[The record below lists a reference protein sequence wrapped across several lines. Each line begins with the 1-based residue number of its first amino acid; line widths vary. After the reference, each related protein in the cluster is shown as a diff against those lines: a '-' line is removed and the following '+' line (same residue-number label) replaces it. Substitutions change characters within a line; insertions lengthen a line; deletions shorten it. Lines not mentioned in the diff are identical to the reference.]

1 MAKRWNGG
9 SFFIAGF
16 VSLGLAL
23 VLYFF
28 AVNTNTSAYMSDP
41 GAIETQL
48 RLFIFGHGFIGLSV
62 FLLSMGCII
71 RAIWFLPGD
80 EEKALPERK
89 PR

>member
-1 MAKRWNGG
+1 
-9 SFFIAGF
+9 
-16 VSLGLAL
+16 
-23 VLYFF
+23 
-28 AVNTNTSAYMSDP
+28 MSDP